1 MLLWELA
8 TGAVPYEGLSGSAV
22 IFGVG
27 SQSLTLPVP
36 ETAPPGF
43 RLLLNLCWQ
52 SNPHHRPAFRQIIIH
67 LDILSNDDSF
77 GDISAAAQL
86 HWRQEITSRFE
97 TLQEQDDDNE
107 SDNDDGPDHR
117 RELSHIERIRLQV
130 EQEREQYSRKR
141 AELELVELK
150 LRMREE
156 ELAKREKKSHH
167 AISPKTKVIK
177 DNLRERANMMERFFE
192 TKRRVSETSATED
205 SGLEAKQA
213 LFETDFPTSA
223 HPTHSRNPSDLPA
236 TDFAMLAV
244 PFDATP
250 RPSPGSSI
258 DKLPTQELFSF
269 DG

>member
-1 MLLWELA
+1 M
-8 TGAVPYEGLSGSAV
+8 PYEGLSGSAV

-36 ETAPPGF
+36 ESAPPGF

-86 HWRQEITSRFE
+86 QWRQEITSRFE

-107 SDNDDGPDHR
+107 SDPDDGPDHR

-177 DNLRERANMMERFFE
+177 ENLRERANMMERFFE
-192 TKRRVSETSATED
+192 TKRRISETSVSDAVDD
-205 SGLEAKQA
+205 SGLEAKQS
-213 LFETDFPTSA
+213 LIETDFSSSIR
-223 HPTHSRNPSDLPA
+223 PTHSRNPSDLPA
-236 TDFAMLAV
+236 ADFTMLAV
-244 PFDATP
+244 PFDSTP
-250 RPSPGSSI
+250 QPSPGTTAHQPPQ
-258 DKLPTQELFSF
+258 DLFSF